1 MDGSWA
7 SWTSWSSCS
16 PECFQHRRRTCTNPP
31 PRKPKGRYCF
41 GRDLQSRNCTDG
53 FCQGKKNI
61 NVIEG
66 CIIGTG
72 YMFISFIYFSLQE
85 RMSLSFMVHPMK
97 DQSKVAIMREH
108 GTLMQPLK
116 LSSHMTLP
124 FISSLELHCS
134 SL

>member
-1 MDGSWA
+1 MAEHSIEEEHAQTLLPGNQKEDTVLEGICRVGTAPMDFA
-7 SWTSWSSCS
+7 
-16 PECFQHRRRTCTNPP
+16 
-31 PRKPKGRYCF
+31 K
-41 GRDLQSRNCTDG
+41 
-53 FCQGKKNI
+53 
-61 NVIEG
+61 
-66 CIIGTG
+66 
-72 YMFISFIYFSLQE
+72 E